1 MTAPAR
7 RRRPAEPDD
16 SHAPGMERWLLTY
29 ADMITLL
36 LALFIVL
43 FALSTINVKKFEA
56 FRSGVVTAFSHHTN
70 PITKAGTGL
79 LHQTSLVAHPGQV
92 MPPSA
97 SQASSPGA
105 STPATP
111 GQPVPAPLPQIQA
124 QLTQALASQGLTQ
137 NASIALERRGLVV
150 HVLADKAF
158 YATDSAALGPAGAR
172 VVDTIAGVLSQYT
185 NSIAVEGYT
194 DNEPIYG
201 GPYTSNWQ
209 LSSMRAVNV
218 LLRLVRIDHLAY
230 QRFSAIGY
238 ASNYP
243 LAPNTTPA
251 NRALNRR
258 VDVVVLAPGKTRI

>member
-1 MTAPAR
+1 MRAPAR
-7 RRRPAEPDD
+7 RSRSGKQGDE
-16 SHAPGMERWLLTY
+16 HAPGMERWLLTY

-43 FALSTINVKKFEA
+43 FALSTINLKKFEA

-79 LHQTSLVAHPGQV
+79 LHQTNLVSHPGRV

-97 SQASSPGA
+97 AQGA
-105 STPATP
+105 SPAVSTPTAP
-111 GQPVPAPLPQIQA
+111 GQPVPAPLPQIEA
-124 QLTQALASQGLTQ
+124 QLAQALASQGLAS
-137 NASIALERRGLVV
+137 NATIALEQRGLVV

-158 YATDSAALGPAGAR
+158 YATDSAALGPTGAR
-172 VVDTIAGVLSQYT
+172 VVNIIAGVLSHYT
-185 NSIAVEGYT
+185 NNVAIEGYT

-201 GPYTSNWQ
+201 GPFTSNWQ

-218 LLRLVRIDHLAY
+218 LLQMVRADHLAY
-230 QRFSAIGY
+230 SRFSAIGY
-238 ASNYP
+238 GSNNP

-251 NRALNRR
+251 NMALNRR